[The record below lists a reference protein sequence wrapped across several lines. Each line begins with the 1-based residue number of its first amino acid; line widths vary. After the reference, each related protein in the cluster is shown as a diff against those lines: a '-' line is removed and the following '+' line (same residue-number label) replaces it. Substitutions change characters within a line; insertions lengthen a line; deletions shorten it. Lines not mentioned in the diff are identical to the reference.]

1 VRMPVCDFPRSV
13 HTLFVFSYALGWQN
27 IPSTMAI
34 ALIPYSHLAVS
45 PAPHSSNLVRGL
57 ANLSCIFISV
67 FKKEFKDEL

>member
-1 VRMPVCDFPRSV
+1 
-13 HTLFVFSYALGWQN
+13 LGWQN

-67 FKKEFKDEL
+67 FKKELKDEL